1 MNTFFQGKTVLVTGH
16 TGFKGAWLCIWLREL
31 GAKVVGYSL
40 EPPYPNSLFELAQL
54 KDKLVDIRAD
64 TTDKEKLDATF
75 TEHKPDIVMHLAA
88 QALVRP
94 SYDKPVETF
103 ATNVM
108 GTINVMECVRK
119 HQTKSCVLITSDKCY
134 RNVEQEAGYKEDDA
148 MSNQDPYSCSKGV
161 TEMVVQCYRNS
172 FNFKAATARAG
183 NVVGGGDWAVDR
195 IIPDTMRAL
204 AKDEPVV
211 IRSPKSTRPWQ
222 FVLEPLSGYLLLA
235 KKLYEGEEVSEGWN
249 FGPDMSSVVTVK
261 DLVEL
266 ILKERGRGELRIE
279 EDTSKK
285 HEAKLL
291 FLDTTKA
298 KERINWKPRL
308 TIQQTTHFILDWY
321 TRYKNTDVYQ
331 LCADQIKEYE
341 QA

>member
-1 MNTFFQGKTVLVTGH
+1 
-16 TGFKGAWLCIWLREL
+16 
-31 GAKVVGYSL
+31 
-40 EPPYPNSLFELAQL
+40 
-54 KDKLVDIRAD
+54 
-64 TTDKEKLDATF
+64 
-75 TEHKPDIVMHLAA
+75 
-88 QALVRP
+88 
-94 SYDKPVETF
+94 
-103 ATNVM
+103 
-108 GTINVMECVRK
+108 
-119 HQTKSCVLITSDKCY
+119 
-134 RNVEQEAGYKEDDA
+134 
-148 MSNQDPYSCSKGV
+148 
-161 TEMVVQCYRNS
+161 
-172 FNFKAATARAG
+172 
-183 NVVGGGDWAVDR
+183 
-195 IIPDTMRAL
+195 
-204 AKDEPVV
+204 PVV